1 MSETPTELRVLAI
14 DDELFQLKLL
24 TRQLGTLGVTTV
36 ATRQNAGEAL
46 DLLRADPAGYDL
58 VCCDLQ
64 MPGMDGV
71 EFIRHLGGVGY
82 AGGLVLIS
90 GEDGRVVQTAERLAR
105 AHVIQVLGALQKP
118 VTPDQLSQ
126 VLQAARTLPAPMATA
141 RLERYPVEEIRRAL
155 VNHEMLNHYQPKVD
169 LHTGEVVGVE
179 TLVRWVHPI
188 DGLVYPDQF
197 IPVVEENGLIDNL
210 TRAVLTGL
218 RGALQ
223 QARLWQD
230 LGRPLQVAVNVSMD
244 NLTDHAFPGFVAE
257 EVQRAGIP
265 PSRLTLEVTESRLM
279 TDPVVT
285 LDILTRLRLKR
296 VGLSIDDFDTG
307 HSSLTQLRDVPFDEL
322 KIDRGFVHG
331 AGSRE
336 ALGAIVRA
344 SLEMAR
350 QLGMKTV
357 AEGVENIDDWRFLRA
372 AGCDL
377 AQGYFIGRPMPA
389 DDIPGWIDA
398 WEQRRG
404 ELTG

>member
-1 MSETPTELRVLAI
+1 
-14 DDELFQLKLL
+14 
-24 TRQLGTLGVTTV
+24 
-36 ATRQNAGEAL
+36 
-46 DLLRADPAGYDL
+46 
-58 VCCDLQ
+58 

-71 EFIRHLGGVGY
+71 EFIRHLGGVGFRWPGADQRRGLPHRADRRAAGPRACHPGARSAAE
-82 AGGLVLIS
+82 AGGA
-90 GEDGRVVQTAERLAR
+90 GPAGDRARGRAQPARTDGRR
-105 AHVIQVLGALQKP
+105 AA
-118 VTPDQLSQ
+118 
-126 VLQAARTLPAPMATA
+126 
-141 RLERYPVEEIRRAL
+141 LERYPVEEIRRAL
-155 VNHEMLNHYQPKVD
+155 VNQELVNYYQPKVD
-169 LHTGEVVGVE
+169 LHTGAVVGVE
-179 TLVRWVHPI
+179 TLVRWFHPV

-197 IPVVEENGLIDNL
+197 IGVVEENGLIDNL

-223 QARLWQD
+223 QAREWQD
-230 LGRPLQVAVNVSMD
+230 AGHPLQVAVNVSMD

-296 VGLSIDDFDTG
+296 VGLSIDDFGTG

-322 KIDRGFVHG
+322 KIDRGFVHD

-372 AGCDL
+372 SGCDL

-389 DDIPGWIDA
+389 DDIPAWIDA
-398 WEQRRG
+398 WELRRG
-404 ELTG
+404 ELLA